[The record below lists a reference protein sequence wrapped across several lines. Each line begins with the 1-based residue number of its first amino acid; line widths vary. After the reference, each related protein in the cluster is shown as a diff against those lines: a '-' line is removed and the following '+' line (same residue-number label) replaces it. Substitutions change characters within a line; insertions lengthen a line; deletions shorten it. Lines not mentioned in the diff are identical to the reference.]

1 MKKHSIL
8 IVDDE
13 QEFLSLLEE
22 LLVEDGYAVTTALN
36 GKIGIEKLKSNSD
49 FSVILSD
56 ERMPEMTG
64 NEFLNKAKTLVPEAT
79 RVMITAYSSTETLEK
94 AINKGEIYKFLNKP
108 IDIEELKSVVQ
119 ASVERHEKE
128 KKASYLSKL
137 FSKAMG
143 RVEQLTEELKSVR
156 QEDLL
161 SQKTMPVSSVAK
173 EKITLLED
181 AIEEK
186 DEQIF
191 DLEASLK
198 KLKEQEETSK
208 AIEDNPQLLEK
219 IRQCEKKS
227 DEINAQI
234 KKDAVLKSKLKEK
247 ISVLAEEYENLL
259 SESDDLFL
267 KNQWHSK
274 LFEVRDFIL
283 KKQVDHEKL
292 ICDQDEI
299 IAFYENTLYEHV
311 LSEKDGNLSYQ
322 TALNL
327 KNSLEKLLEEK
338 SRSLSELDE
347 FVKLDLY
354 LGSNATSFE
363 DIDEPE
369 HIDPVGKGETE
380 ASDEGVVR
388 RSMEPFLVPYADMM
402 TILFAFFIL
411 VVAMSNVDNQKFSDF
426 LTSFS
431 GREVSAKSVNVSL
444 TEDEL
449 EMLAKVKELVKD
461 NVDPDSIKR
470 GDVVKVRLDSELLFE
485 PGKADLLPE
494 ASRLILDSIKPYFS
508 LGAKQILVEGHT
520 DNVPVNTVKY
530 PSNWELSSARA
541 SRVARLI
548 IDELKYPSKW
558 LKVVGYASFR
568 PLEPNTSDENRRKNR
583 RVEIVIEKP
592 LEK

>member
-1 MKKHSIL
+1 MKKYSIL

-22 LLVEDGYAVTTALN
+22 LLVDEGYEVTTALN
-36 GKIGIEKLKSNSD
+36 GKIGIEKIKANPG

-64 NEFLNKAKTLVPEAT
+64 NEFLDKAKTLAPEAT
-79 RVMITAYSSTETLEK
+79 RVMITAYSNTETLEK

-108 IDIEELKSVVQ
+108 IDIEKLRNVVH
-119 ASVERHEKE
+119 ASVERYEKE
-128 KKASYLSKL
+128 KKASYLAQL
-137 FSKAMG
+137 FNKALEKIEILT
-143 RVEQLTEELKSVR
+143 EQLKEVR

-161 SQKTMPVSSVAK
+161 SQKAIPVSSATE
-173 EKITLLED
+173 EKVTLLENT
-181 AIEEK
+181 IEKK
-186 DEQIF
+186 DEQIS
-191 DLEASLK
+191 DLEASLE
-198 KLKEQEETSK
+198 KLREQEKTSK

-219 IRQCEKKS
+219 IRQCDKRS
-227 DEINAQI
+227 DEINTQI
-234 KKDAVLKSKLKEK
+234 KKDAALKSKLKEK
-247 ISVLAEEYENLL
+247 ISVLAEEYESLQ

-292 ICDQDEI
+292 ICDQDKLI
-299 IAFYENTLYEHV
+299 SFYENTLYEHV
-311 LSEKDGNLSYQ
+311 LSEKNGNLSYQ

-338 SRSLSELDE
+338 IRSLSELDE

-354 LGSNATSFE
+354 LGSNANSFE
-363 DIDEPE
+363 EIDEPE
-369 HIDPVGKGETE
+369 HIDPVVKGEPE
-380 ASDEGVVR
+380 PAEGVTR
-388 RSMEPFLVPYADMM
+388 RSMEPFLIPYADMM

-411 VVAMSNVDNQKFSDF
+411 VVAMSNVDSQKFSDF

-431 GREVSAKSVNVSL
+431 GKKVSAKGFNVSL
-444 TEDEL
+444 SEDEL
-449 EMLAKVKELVKD
+449 EMLTKVKELVKD
-461 NVDPDSIKR
+461 NVDPDSIRR

-508 LGAKQILVEGHT
+508 IGAKQILVEGHT
-520 DNVPVNTVKY
+520 DDVPVNTIKY

-558 LKVVGYASFR
+558 LKVIGYASFR